1 MFAAILIGFF
11 VLIALVGLAVAIFGK
26 DKVGDRYESRTY
38 YRRSGWITFG
48 VAIVLAILVGA
59 ISMIKIVGPTEVGV
73 PVSFGSVGDP
83 IKSGV
88 NVTAPWVDIETYP
101 TRPVTV
107 ELSGDQVIL
116 ARTADAGQ
124 MSVEVAVRWKVNPEN
139 AKELF
144 MQVRTGDDDR
154 ISQDIVA
161 KNLRQAVGQVYSTT
175 ANLDAMNDRT
185 KATVA
190 IKEQLQEQLD
200 AYGIQVEDV
209 NLRSVEPDA
218 ATAATISK
226 FSSQQQATRIAEEA
240 KKTAQIEA
248 QRRLIEAQ
256 GLEQAANAVTDI
268 DSDSAKVL
276 CMQIWQQVVSKGI
289 EQGVSVY
296 TNPCGAAGDVSVIT
310 PQPTQ

>member
-1 MFAAILIGFF
+1 MFAAVIIGIFIL
-11 VLIALVGLAVAIFGK
+11 VALVGLAMGIFAK
-26 DKVGDRYESRTY
+26 DNKEGYNKTY
-38 YRRSGWITFG
+38 YRASGWITFG
-48 VAIVLAILVGA
+48 VSLFFIVVIGFFSTFKL
-59 ISMIKIVGPTEVGV
+59 VGPTEVGV
-73 PVSFGSVGDP
+73 PVSFGHVEDA
-83 IKSGV
+83 IQSGV
-88 NVTAPWVDIETYP
+88 HFTAPWVDVETYP

-107 ELSGDQVIL
+107 ELSGEHVIL

-124 MSVEVAVRWKVNPEN
+124 MSVEVAARWRVEPEN
-139 AKELF
+139 AKELY
-144 MQVRTGDDDR
+144 MQVRSGDDDK
-154 ISQDIVA
+154 ISNDIVL

-185 KATVA
+185 KTTQA

-256 GLEQAANAVTDI
+256 GLEQASNAVTDI
-268 DSDSAKVL
+268 DADSAKVL

-310 PQPTQ
+310 TQPTQ

>member
-1 MFAAILIGFF
+1 MFIAILIAF
-11 VLIALVGLAVAIFGK
+11 LAIITLVGLAVGIFASKPVDRRDAPVKAIGWWTFAIGLILTLIVGFFGT
-26 DKVGDRYESRTY
+26 VR
-38 YRRSGWITFG
+38 
-48 VAIVLAILVGA
+48 
-59 ISMIKIVGPTEVGV
+59 IVGPTEVGV
-73 PVSFGSVGDP
+73 PVSFGTVGDP
-83 IKSGV
+83 IKSGL
-88 NVTAPWVDIETYP
+88 NVVAPWVDVETYP

-124 MSVEVAVRWKVNPEN
+124 MSVEVAVRWKVKPED

-200 AYGIQVEDV
+200 AYGIQIEDV

-240 KKTAQIEA
+240 KKTATIES

-289 EQGVSVY
+289 EQGVAIY
-296 TNPCGAAGDVSVIT
+296 TNPCGVASDVSVIT
-310 PQPTQ
+310 QTPTQ

>member
-1 MFAAILIGFF
+1 MFAAVFIGIFIIAALIG
-11 VLIALVGLAVAIFGK
+11 LALAIFGK
-26 DKVGDRYESRTY
+26 DSEDKYSKTY
-38 YRRSGWITFG
+38 YRLTGWIVFG
-48 VAIVLAILVGA
+48 VSLLFVVIIGA
-59 ISMIKIVGPTEVGV
+59 ASMIKIVGPTEVGV
-73 PVSFGSVGDP
+73 PVSFGTVGDP
-83 IKSGV
+83 IKSGF
-88 NVTAPWVDIETYP
+88 NVTAPWVDVETYP

-107 ELSGDQVIL
+107 ELAGDQVIL

-124 MSVEVAVRWKVNPEN
+124 MSVEVAVRWKVNPAD

-185 KATVA
+185 KATNA

-240 KKTAQIEA
+240 KKTATIES

-256 GLEQAANAVTDI
+256 GLEQAANAVADI

-289 EQGVSVY
+289 EQGVAIY
-296 TNPCGAAGDVSVIT
+296 TNPCGVASDVSVIT
-310 PQPTQ
+310 PQTAQ

>member
-1 MFAAILIGFF
+1 MFAAILIGILA
-11 VLIALVGLAVAIFGK
+11 LILLVGLGFAIFGK
-26 DKVGDRYESRTY
+26 DKEDRYSKTY
-38 YRRSGWITFG
+38 YRVTGWIAFG
-48 VAIVLAILVGA
+48 VSLLFIIIIAGL
-59 ISMIKIVGPTEVGV
+59 SMVKIVGPTEVGV
-73 PVSFGSVGDP
+73 PVSFGTVGDP
-83 IKSGV
+83 IRSGV
-88 NVTAPWVDIETYP
+88 NVTAPWVDVETYP

-124 MSVEVAVRWKVNPEN
+124 MSVEVAVRWKVNPAD

-185 KATVA
+185 KATTA

-200 AYGIQVEDV
+200 AYGIQIEDV

-240 KKTAQIEA
+240 KKTATIES

-256 GLEQAANAVTDI
+256 GLEQAANAVADI
-268 DSDSAKVL
+268 DADSAKVL

-289 EQGVSVY
+289 EQGVAIY
-296 TNPCGAAGDVSVIT
+296 TNPCGVASDVSVIT
-310 PQPTQ
+310 PQTAQ